1 YSAKPVVVAPHHL
14 TLGGGCEMVLHSD
27 RAVGAAETYIG
38 LVEVGVGLLP
48 GGGGTKE
55 MTVRAAETASNN
67 PGVDQFEVLKLNF
80 EWTAMVKVATSAV
93 EAQSWGLMRRHDR
106 IVMNH
111 DRLIEAAKQTVMTMV
126 REGYTPPQPRQDVL
140 VLGESA
146 LTKFKLGLHM
156 MK

>member
-1 YSAKPVVVAPHHL
+1 
-14 TLGGGCEMVLHSD
+14 
-27 RAVGAAETYIG
+27 
-38 LVEVGVGLLP
+38 
-48 GGGGTKE
+48 
-55 MTVRAAETASNN
+55 
-67 PGVDQFEVLKLNF
+67 
-80 EWTAMVKVATSAV
+80 
-93 EAQSWGLMRRHDR
+93 HDR

-156 MK
+156 MKRGGYISDHDALIGLKIAEVMSGGNLTRPAPGSGENLLDLGTQTFVTPFATTPPPH